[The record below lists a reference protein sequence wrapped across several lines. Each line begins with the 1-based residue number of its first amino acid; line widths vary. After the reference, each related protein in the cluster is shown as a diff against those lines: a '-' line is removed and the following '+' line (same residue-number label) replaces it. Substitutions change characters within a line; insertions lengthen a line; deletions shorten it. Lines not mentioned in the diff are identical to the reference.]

1 MKSLKLAM
9 KMNDV
14 HELQII
20 LGGKEEGKLK
30 KAMQLK
36 ADKEMLANM
45 DGMGQ
50 LKQAM
55 LKKQMGM

>member
-9 KMNDV
+9 KMHDV